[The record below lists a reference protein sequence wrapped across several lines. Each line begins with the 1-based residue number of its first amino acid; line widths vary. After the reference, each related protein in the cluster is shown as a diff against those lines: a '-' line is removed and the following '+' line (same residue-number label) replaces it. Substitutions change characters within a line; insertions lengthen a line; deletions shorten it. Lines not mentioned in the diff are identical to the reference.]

1 MIQNALHNLVVGILV
16 VAGVVIIV
24 ALARPAAPTSRETRK
39 KLERLE
45 VLEVMLMRLDGHIEK
60 CERQL
65 RDGRDPLEVAHDL
78 RNISGSIHSRFEQF
92 VLPPLD

>member
-24 ALARPAAPTSRETRK
+24 ALARPAAPVSREISM

-45 VLEVMLMRLDGHIEK
+45 MLEVMLIRLDGHVGKLEQ
-60 CERQL
+60 EL
-65 RDGRDPLEVAHDL
+65 RAGRNPPEVANEL
-78 RNISGSIHSRFEQF
+78 QIISGIIHSRFERAY
-92 VLPPLD
+92 LDPID